1 MSNRMNKTFVP
12 QTKLHRFEDEFVKSI
27 ESW

>member
-1 MSNRMNKTFVP
+1 MSYRMNKTFVL
-12 QTKLHRFEDEFVKSI
+12 QTKLHQFEDEFVKSI